1 MFEPVRFEPRRLAS
15 VRSAPEVLALGF
27 LPLESAAPKPTPS
40 SEACIS
46 APPRKST
53 PISRAPARVAPR
65 IEAPRR
71 SALDRSDLD
80 RSEEHTSE
88 LQSLMRISYA
98 VFGLK
103 KKNDKGET
111 IERKRGK

>member
-1 MFEPVRFEPRRLAS
+1 MSTPRRQAPLKSAPARLALRSDTLVRLARDRLAPDRFTPFMFEPVRFEPRRLAS

-53 PISRAPARVAPR
+53 PISRATARVAPR
-65 IEAPRR
+65 IE
-71 SALDRSDLD
+71 
-80 RSEEHTSE
+80 E
-88 LQSLMRISYA
+88 I
-98 VFGLK
+98 G
-103 KKNDKGET
+103 
-111 IERKRGK
+111 